1 MNKMSN
7 SILMLV
13 SVVFAMLSGCSSTE
27 KIEDKVTER
36 VVASDFVLEVTTP
49 TVIGTGETMKV
60 KGTLKYTGIKPVEVT
75 HGKPIIRFSFSGSN
89 EERNYTDVGYVTEF
103 KSGQVVEVEDEFMV
117 TKKGKQNLIVDMT
130 ADISLTM
137 NQLKF
142 LLSNFSYSELSG
154 R

>member
-103 KSGQVVEVEDEFMV
+103 ISGQVVEVEDEFMV

-137 NQLKF
+137 NPIEILVK
-142 LLSNFSYSELSG
+142 
-154 R
+154 

>member
-7 SILMLV
+7 NILMLV

-27 KIEDKVTER
+27 KLEDTVTER

-60 KGTLKYTGIKPVEVT
+60 KGTLTYTGIKPVEVT
-75 HGKPIIRFSFSGSN
+75 HGKPIIRFFFSGSD

-137 NQLKF
+137 NPIAILVK
-142 LLSNFSYSELSG
+142 
-154 R
+154 

>member
-103 KSGQVVEVEDEFMV
+103 ISGQVVEVEDEFMV
-117 TKKGKQNLIVDMT
+117 TKKGNK
-130 ADISLTM
+130 ISLWI
-137 NQLKF
+137 
-142 LLSNFSYSELSG
+142 
-154 R
+154 